1 MEGLKVLLVDD
12 ELDYVSTL
20 AERLEIR
27 NFEVSY
33 TTDGAEALRR
43 VELEPPNIV
52 VLDVM
57 MPGLGGLEVMQE
69 IKRRHP
75 EIKVILLT
83 GRGST
88 ENGVSGMNLGAFGF
102 LMKPIRLEDLLKK
115 LEEAATEI
123 NRTVQKKFEA
133 RE

>member
-1 MEGLKVLLVDD
+1 MQGLKVLLVDD
-12 ELDYVSTL
+12 EVDFVSTL

-27 NFEVSY
+27 NIEVSY
-33 TTDGAEALRR
+33 ATDGAEALHK
-43 VELEPPNIV
+43 VEVEKPNVV
-52 VLDVM
+52 VLDMM

-88 ENGVSGMNLGAFGF
+88 ENGVSGMNLGAFDF
-102 LMKPIRLEDLLKK
+102 LMKPVRMEELLKK
-115 LEEAATEI
+115 MEEAVKEPS
-123 NRTVQKKFEA
+123 
-133 RE
+133 

>member
-12 ELDYVSTL
+12 ELDFVSTL

-27 NFEVSY
+27 NIEVSY
-33 TTDGAEALRR
+33 TTDGAEALHR
-43 VELEPPNIV
+43 VKLEPPDIV

-83 GRGST
+83 GRGAT
-88 ENGVSGMNLGAFGF
+88 ENGVSGMNLGAFDF
-102 LMKPIRLEDLLKK
+102 LMKPIRLDDLLKK

-123 NRTVQKKFEA
+123 NRRVQRKFEV